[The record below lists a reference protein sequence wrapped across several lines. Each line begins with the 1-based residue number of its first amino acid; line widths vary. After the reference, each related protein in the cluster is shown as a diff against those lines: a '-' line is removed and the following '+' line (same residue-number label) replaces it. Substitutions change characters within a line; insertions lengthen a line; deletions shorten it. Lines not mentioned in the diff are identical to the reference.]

1 MPISCMFF
9 PKMHDVA
16 VVEQSRGR
24 RNIFA
29 KSGTIPTK
37 SGTNT
42 GPADKRLGLCRRN
55 MFEHQKIL
63 DKIEKLVE
71 QLPCRFSKRQK
82 KPLRKL

>member
-1 MPISCMFF
+1 
-9 PKMHDVA
+9 
-16 VVEQSRGR
+16 
-24 RNIFA
+24 
-29 KSGTIPTK
+29 
-37 SGTNT
+37 
-42 GPADKRLGLCRRN
+42 